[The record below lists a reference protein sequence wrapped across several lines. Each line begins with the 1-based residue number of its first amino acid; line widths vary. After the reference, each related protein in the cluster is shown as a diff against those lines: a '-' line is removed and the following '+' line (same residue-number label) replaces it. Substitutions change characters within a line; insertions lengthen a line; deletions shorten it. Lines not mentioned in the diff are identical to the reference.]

1 MIASMLLS
9 GASGCAL
16 TLVDLQQRL
25 ADGPNCIY
33 GCMDS
38 RSIVE
43 AFEEVLSHDLCD
55 AVKAKV
61 SVLYQSFN

>member
-1 MIASMLLS
+1 MLLS

-25 ADGPNCIY
+25 TDRANWIY
-33 GCMDS
+33 GWMGS
-38 RSIVE
+38 RSIVDE
-43 AFEEVLSHDLCD
+43 AFEAVLSDDLCD